1 MPICYEVS
9 DGGHFITTRATG
21 AITEEDLLRYQAALL
36 ADPRIKPG
44 AYELF
49 DATMANDSDLS
60 EEVIPKIVECD
71 RAHGER
77 LRGGKCA
84 VVVRT
89 AFELADKLEMAHAGP
104 HELMVF
110 YNLDVA
116 RAWLGKSN

>member
-9 DGGHFITTRATG
+9 DGGHFINTRATG
-21 AITEEDLLRYQAALL
+21 VITEEDLLRYQAALL

-49 DATMANDSDLS
+49 DATMANCSDLS
-60 EEVIPKIVECD
+60 DEVIPKIVESD

-84 VVVRT
+84 VVVRA
-89 AFELADKLEMAHAGP
+89 AFELADKLETAHAGP

>member
-9 DGGHFITTRATG
+9 DGGHFIDTKATG
-21 AITEEDLLRYQAALL
+21 AITEEDLLRYQAALR

-49 DATMANDSDLS
+49 DATMADGSDLS
-60 EEVIPKIVECD
+60 DEVISKIVEVD
-71 RAHGER
+71 RAHTER

-89 AFELADKLEMAHAGP
+89 AFGLADKLEMAHAGP
-104 HELMVF
+104 HELIVF
-110 YNLDVA
+110 FNLDVA
-116 RAWLGKSN
+116 RTWLGKGN